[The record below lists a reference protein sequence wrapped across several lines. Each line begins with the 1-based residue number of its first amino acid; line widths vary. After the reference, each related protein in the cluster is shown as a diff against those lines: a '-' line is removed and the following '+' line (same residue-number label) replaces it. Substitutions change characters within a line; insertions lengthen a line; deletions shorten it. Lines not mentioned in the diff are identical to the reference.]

1 MRAFLNI
8 TVRLVGIAVL
18 LAGAAYLYLRTQD
31 LDLTR
36 RDSVNNLV
44 RELKQIDATLNL
56 DVLRSKTGLNRNYDN
71 VAIAQQAATRTQ
83 EALAAEKL
91 EHFDF
96 ALQQSV
102 KRVAEA
108 MNAKLDLVD
117 RFKAQNAILQNS
129 MRFIPAAAEEVKS
142 KAREA
147 GDSNATRV
155 QMAQFADEI
164 ERVLVETLKLQSAA
178 DTGVIAR
185 VRSLIGAMVQRRSE
199 YPAAVGDAFDVF
211 ANHVITIL
219 AQKEREEEMLDE
231 MAKVPVVQRLDAL
244 GESFEASFSQANA
257 KRDQYRSALF
267 GYAAFLLCLFGFL
280 FGRSRGRTRAS
291 AAA

>member
-71 VAIAQQAATRTQ
+71 VALAQQAAARTQ

-211 ANHVITIL
+211 ANHIITIL

-257 KRDQYRSALF
+257 KRDQYRFALF
-267 GYAAFLLCLFGFL
+267 GYAAFLLTLFGFL
-280 FGRSRGRTRAS
+280 FGRSRGRTRA
-291 AAA
+291 AAAA